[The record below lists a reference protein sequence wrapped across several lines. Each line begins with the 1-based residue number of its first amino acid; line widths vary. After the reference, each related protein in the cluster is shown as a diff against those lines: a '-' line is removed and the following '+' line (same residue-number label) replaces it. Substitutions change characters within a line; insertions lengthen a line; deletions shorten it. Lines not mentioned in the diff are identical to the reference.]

1 MGTGAGTGPP
11 TGARRPEP
19 SREGTSLS
27 GIELW
32 PIVVADGFLV
42 LVICKKFGQ
51 QSSFAILL
59 CRRRRD
65 VDETHRL
72 RQPAGTIEKA
82 LGLLGHVSLL
92 QMVDQLRRRIAF
104 GFSNGLQ
111 NAWLGD
117 TAEIIVDGWSPPG
130 LDHVEPDGVRQD
142 IGLVKLSANAVRR
155 DPALIGAVS
164 RLIEGVDGNDAQW
177 ANRDA

>member
-19 SREGTSLS
+19 SRERTSFG

-32 PIVVADGFLV
+32 PIVVAAAFLV
-42 LVICKKFGQ
+42 LVISEKFGQ
-51 QSSFAILL
+51 WSGFAILL

-65 VDETHRL
+65 IGETHRL

-82 LGLLGHVSLL
+82 LGLLGHVCLL
-92 QMVDQLRRRIAF
+92 QMIDQLRRRLALHF
-104 GFSNGLQ
+104 PNGLQ

-117 TAEIIVDGWSPPG
+117 TTEIVVDGWSPPG
-130 LDHVEPDGVRQD
+130 LDHVEPDGARQD
-142 IGLVKLSANAVRR
+142 IGG
-155 DPALIGAVS
+155 LI
-164 RLIEGVDGNDAQW
+164 
-177 ANRDA
+177 